1 MIKNYDPC
9 MDYAVHTVRITLM
22 WYDYT
27 GHIAY
32 NISGYC
38 KGASLLDAQKLFE
51 CLGQEE
57 IDNFV
62 ENDCEFG
69 YDEDYEVFTAVLL
82 NDKGG
87 TLEIEA
93 DESEMQ
99 DMVVAVEFVKV
110 EECEEED
117 A

>member
-32 NISGYC
+32 NISGNC
-38 KGASLLDAQKLFE
+38 RGASLLETSTFFE
-51 CLGQEE
+51 CWSQDE
-57 IDNFV
+57 INKFA
-62 ENDCEFG
+62 ENDCELR
-69 YDEDYEVFTAVLL
+69 YDEDYEMFTAVLL
-82 NDKGG
+82 NDKGE

-110 EECEEED
+110 EECEED

>member
-1 MIKNYDPC
+1 MIKNYDPN

-22 WYDYT
+22 QYDYT

-32 NISGYC
+32 NISGNC
-38 KGASLLDAQKLFE
+38 KGTSLLDAQTCFE
-51 CLGQEE
+51 CWGQDE
-57 IDNFV
+57 IDNFT

-82 NDKGG
+82 NDKGE

-93 DESEMQ
+93 DESEIQ
-99 DMVVAVEFVKV
+99 DMVVAVEFAEV
-110 EECEEED
+110 EECEEN

>member
-1 MIKNYDPC
+1 MHERFLSVGGKMRLI
-9 MDYAVHTVRITLM
+9 I
-22 WYDYT
+22 
-27 GHIAY
+27 
-32 NISGYC
+32 
-38 KGASLLDAQKLFE
+38 
-51 CLGQEE
+51 
-57 IDNFV
+57 FV

-69 YDEDYEVFTAVLL
+69 YDEDYEIFTAVLL
-82 NDKGG
+82 NDKGE